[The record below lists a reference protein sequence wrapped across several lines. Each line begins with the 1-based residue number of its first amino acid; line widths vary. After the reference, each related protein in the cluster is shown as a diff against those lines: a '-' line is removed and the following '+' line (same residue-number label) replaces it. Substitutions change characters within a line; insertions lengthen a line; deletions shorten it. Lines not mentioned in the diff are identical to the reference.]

1 VVAGGDRAE
10 KQSKRSPLP
19 EQQTNLSCF
28 SILPQASY
36 AQKSFRPSVLLN
48 SAGKING
55 LYHID
60 SSVYSGLLLPT
71 SAAIALGPH
80 RDHPLTPTMKNIITS
95 KTEQNLVVF
104 YFFRGTNVPTLYK

>member
-1 VVAGGDRAE
+1 MLR
-10 KQSKRSPLP
+10 
-19 EQQTNLSCF
+19 NLSDLVF
-28 SILPQASY
+28 FLTQLG
-36 AQKSFRPSVLLN
+36 KSM
-48 SAGKING
+48 

-60 SSVYSGLLLPT
+60 SPVYSGLLLPT

-95 KTEQNLVVF
+95 ETEQNLVVF